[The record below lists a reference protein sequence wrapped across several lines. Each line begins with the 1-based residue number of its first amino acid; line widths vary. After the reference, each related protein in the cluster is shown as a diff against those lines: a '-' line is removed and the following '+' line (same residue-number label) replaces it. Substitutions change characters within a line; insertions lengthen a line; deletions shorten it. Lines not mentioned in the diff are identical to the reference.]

1 MPLRDALNA
10 KGFEITHSDS
20 LELIAKAFGYDNWN
34 VLSAMIKCAE
44 PRGAAA
50 DRAHEAG
57 RDDPTQPALLCCS
70 FCGKNQ
76 HQVRKLVAGPTVY
89 ICDEC
94 IELCTDVVEDS
105 DPDQELA
112 RLIQGDEAFARTLS
126 TEELAHYVERG
137 RKGVERNRL
146 ALDCAQR
153 VLVAQADR
161 ADGDV
166 PSRFATWCDK
176 SPEEL
181 VPLQQK
187 LRGQLT
193 YCEDA
198 LRLATAVLNA
208 RRT

>member
-1 MPLRDALNA
+1 M
-10 KGFEITHSDS
+10 
-20 LELIAKAFGYDNWN
+20 
-34 VLSAMIKCAE
+34 
-44 PRGAAA
+44 
-50 DRAHEAG
+50 
-57 RDDPTQPALLCCS
+57 
-70 FCGKNQ
+70 
-76 HQVRKLVAGPTVY
+76 
-89 ICDEC
+89 
-94 IELCTDVVEDS
+94 
-105 DPDQELA
+105 
-112 RLIQGDEAFARTLS
+112 
-126 TEELAHYVERG
+126 
-137 RKGVERNRL
+137 KGVERNRL